1 MFVLN
6 ILTMEKVLVNFG
18 DITLEDTS
26 LLHCYD
32 VSAGR

>member
-6 ILTMEKVLVNFG
+6 IVTMEKVLVNFG

-26 LLHCYD
+26 LLPSNA

>member
-6 ILTMEKVLVNFG
+6 IVTMEKVLVNFG

-26 LLHCYD
+26 LHCYA
-32 VSAGR
+32 VSACR